1 MAWSGWTLQMPAI
14 PVISNLAMILTRDI
28 VCPMRIISHSTL
40 KTFWSQPK
48 YVDAREPLEAW
59 FHFTKVA
66 DWVTPVDVKADFRSA
81 SILMDGRVIFDIA
94 GNKYRLVV
102 WINYTF
108 RTVYIR
114 FVSTHEQYDNI
125 NPQTI

>member
-1 MAWSGWTLQMPAI
+1 MEWLDIANASNSRDLKSCHDFNKGHSLSYANHI
-14 PVISNLAMILTRDI
+14 PFNFEDIL
-28 VCPMRIISHSTL
+28 VST
-40 KTFWSQPK
+40 K

-66 DWVTPVDVKADFRSA
+66 DWVTPVDIKADFRSA
-81 SILMDGRVIFDIA
+81 SILMDGRVIFNIA
-94 GNKYRLVV
+94 GNKHRLVV

-114 FVSTHEQYDNI
+114 CVGTHEQYDNI
-125 NPQTI
+125 NQQTI